1 MEYLTDLLSIADVG
15 LDEHGFDA
23 RDNLSKRDAS
33 PLSMVLVPSVTMTA
47 FAPASAIF
55 FAMLKP
61 MPPVDI
67 VTSAILLDKSIVTGM
82 GNFAS

>member
-1 MEYLTDLLSIADVG
+1 
-15 LDEHGFDA
+15 
-23 RDNLSKRDAS
+23 
-33 PLSMVLVPSVTMTA
+33 MTA